1 MKKLPYLFV
10 FLFTVSIAMSSC
22 REESTG
28 DKIENAVEDV
38 ADDIEDVVD

>member
-1 MKKLPYLFV
+1 M
-10 FLFTVSIAMSSC
+10 SIALTSC

-38 ADDIEDVVD
+38 ADDIDDAVD

>member
-1 MKKLPYLFV
+1 MKKLPYLFIA
-10 FLFTVSIAMSSC
+10 LFTMSIALSSC

-38 ADDIEDVVD
+38 ADDIDDAVD